1 MAEQKNNRDRSRAV
15 RLNLTTL
22 WITRHWLR
30 VALIIVGVY
39 ASLPWVA
46 PTLMELGLTGPA
58 NVLYTLYSPFCH
70 QFAFRSFFLFG
81 EQPAYP
87 REATETSVKPFED
100 YVKDL
105 PEFDPNR
112 VVSLFGSPQI
122 VGNIYD
128 FTPGFQAASREF
140 VGNPQMG
147 YKLTLCERDIAIYSA
162 IFIGG
167 LLYTRVRYRLRPV
180 PIWLY
185 VLLGIAPIAIDGL
198 SQLLGNAPFNLW
210 PPRETIPLF
219 RVLTGAL
226 FGFMNVWLAF
236 PHVELSMWE
245 TRQQILAKFAR
256 AGIRVEK

>member
-1 MAEQKNNRDRSRAV
+1 V

-30 VALIIVGVY
+30 VALIIVGLY
-39 ASLPWVA
+39 ASLPWAA
-46 PTLMELGLTGPA
+46 PTLMKLGLTGPA
-58 NVLYTLYSPFCH
+58 NTLYTLYSPFCH

-87 REATETSVKPFED
+87 RAATGTSQKPFEE
-100 YVKDL
+100 YTNNL
-105 PEFDPNR
+105 PEFDPKRQVN
-112 VVSLFGSPQI
+112 VLGTSQP
-122 VGNIYD
+122 
-128 FTPGFQAASREF
+128 
-140 VGNPQMG
+140 VGNPADFGTGYQIATREFLGNEQMG
-147 YKLTLCERDIAIYSA
+147 YKTALCERDVAIYAA

-167 LLYTRVRYRLRPV
+167 LLYSRVRYRLRPV

-185 VLLGIAPIAIDGL
+185 VLLGLAPIGIDGL

-210 PPRETIPLF
+210 PPRETLPIF

-226 FGFMNVWLAF
+226 FGLMNVWLAF
-236 PHVELSMWE
+236 PHLERSMYE

-256 AGIRVEK
+256 AGINPTTYKP